1 METTKVTV
9 ATEVTTAELLKSL
22 AEAAD
27 ACEDAKGYTDRRGA
41 DVVDGKQICPWDAL
55 DDAEHYLRQAAKKI
69 EELNAE
75 IAKAAEQDNRT
86 HDDDGNY
93 IGDRCPRC
101 LRG

>member
-1 METTKVTV
+1 METTETTRIAEVTV
-9 ATEVTTAELLKSL
+9 EEFLKYL
-22 AEAAD
+22 DDAAD
-27 ACEDAKGYTDRRGA
+27 ACEDAKNYTDRRRA
-41 DVVDGKQICPWDAL
+41 EVVNGKQICPWDAL

-69 EELNAE
+69 EELIAE